1 MSSIEE
7 IYRSIPPV
15 TRTYVTLAV
24 LTTLGCALEVVSPLK
39 LYLSWTRIPVQP
51 WRLLTN
57 FTFFGPSISLDF
69 IFHVFFLARYSRL
82 LEETTFRGRS
92 ADYAWFLLV
101 CGTLLTLTAP
111 FVNVLFMGPSLTFA
125 MVYLWSRRN
134 ESVSL
139 SFLGLVNFS
148 APFLPWLLLLFTVLF
163 GASATVDLLGIAVG
177 HVYYFLSDVYP
188 SLTGCRLLETPRWF
202 AAFFGPA
209 DLTVPFADAAAPAR
223 T

>member
-1 MSSIEE
+1 
-7 IYRSIPPV
+7 
-15 TRTYVTLAV
+15 
-24 LTTLGCALEVVSPLK
+24 
-39 LYLSWTRIPVQP
+39 
-51 WRLLTN
+51 
-57 FTFFGPSISLDF
+57 
-69 IFHVFFLARYSRL
+69 
-82 LEETTFRGRS
+82 
-92 ADYAWFLLV
+92 
-101 CGTLLTLTAP
+101 
-111 FVNVLFMGPSLTFA
+111 

-209 DLTVPFADAAAPAR
+209 DFTQPFADAAAPAR